1 MNRIRPL
8 FLVCLFLFQGLFA
21 SNSYANG
28 LPDWDLLAF
37 PEDGC
42 FDVKEDGQCTWF
54 PLDGTKYVGELKEG
68 KRWKGI
74 EFGKDGN
81 VTATYSEGAS
91 TLTALTAEQEIK
103 ELIALRRQIDVKLVA
118 LRRQIDVKLE
128 ELLHQKMEGK
138 EAEEEN
144 LFEIF
149 TTLFELIELESA
161 IDMRIEERQQG

>member
-1 MNRIRPL
+1 MKRILISLCLP
-8 FLVCLFLFQGLFA
+8 FLVYLFA

-103 ELIALRRQIDVKLVA
+103 ELIALRRQIDVKL
-118 LRRQIDVKLE
+118 E

>member
-1 MNRIRPL
+1 MKRILISLCLP
-8 FLVCLFLFQGLFA
+8 FLVCVFA

-91 TLTALTAEQEIK
+91 ILILTAEQEIK
-103 ELIALRRQIDVKLVA
+103 ELIALRRQIDVRLVA

-161 IDMRIEERQQG
+161 IDARIEERQQG

>member
-1 MNRIRPL
+1 MKRL
-8 FLVCLFLFQGLFA
+8 FLVCLLLLVSLFA
-21 SNSYANG
+21 SNSYANEFPVLG
-28 LPDWDLLAF
+28 LLAF

-54 PLDGTKYVGELKEG
+54 P
-68 KRWKGI
+68 
-74 EFGKDGN
+74 
-81 VTATYSEGAS
+81 SEGAWI
-91 TLTALTAEQEIK
+91 LTAEQKIK
-103 ELIALRRQIDVKLVA
+103 ELIA